1 MADKYSELGREIYAN
16 IGGPNNVKSMYH
28 CMTRLRIKI
37 RDNSKV
43 DIQGLKDIDGVLGV
57 VNADTLEIVLGSG
70 VNAKVA
76 QDMVSQVGMKIAEI
90 WPKAL
95 RHHVCFNCALC

>member
-1 MADKYSELGREIYAN
+1 
-16 IGGPNNVKSMYH
+16 
-28 CMTRLRIKI
+28 MTRLRIKI

-76 QDMVSQVGMKIAEI
+76 QDMVSQVGVKENEEFPTSTYQSEKSEVQAKAAEV
-90 WPKAL
+90 K
-95 RHHVCFNCALC
+95 HQ

>member
-1 MADKYSELGREIYAN
+1 MADKYSTLGREIYAN
-16 IGGPNNVKSMYH
+16 IGGPNNVESMYH

-43 DIQGLKDIDGVLGV
+43 DIAGLKNIDGVLGV
-57 VNADTLEIVLGSG
+57 VDADTLEIVLGSG

-76 QDMVSQVGMKIAEI
+76 QDMVSQVELKKTKNFLLM
-90 WPKAL
+90 
-95 RHHVCFNCALC
+95 